1 MSEEPNVL
9 ALINRSATER
19 LQVSINSYK
28 DKKYLDMRIYFTTD
42 DGMNWN
48 PTKKGVTVS
57 PDHLVE
63 FKDAVEAAIA
73 ELCPDSDAE

>member
-1 MSEEPNVL
+1 MSDEPNVL
-9 ALINRSATER
+9 ALIPRSATER
-19 LQVSINSYK
+19 LQVSINTYK
-28 DKKYLDMRIYFTTD
+28 DKKYLDMRIFFTTD

-63 FKDAVEAAIA
+63 FKDAVEEAIA
-73 ELCPDSDAE
+73 QLCPDTEE